1 MSKALLVALR
11 EYIENLR
18 TKTFWLG
25 ILSFPVILVL
35 AVALPAWLERAR
47 SPRRYAVLDHS
58 GWLDRAIQA
67 QADAEDLVLVFQVA
81 VERFR
86 AGGVGPETLPPVL
99 RRVAPALAAL
109 RDDQLQTLA
118 RRLVG
123 ASEAPSETTA
133 SPEIDRILRE
143 AGPDLRAWWQGL
155 PPKEAG
161 RLHHRLVR
169 SRFVRVEV
177 PRTAGDPVEALN
189 RMVREGELFAY
200 FIIGPDPL
208 PDCRDCRY
216 VSKNL
221 TDTDLYDWFTEQ
233 ATRVL
238 RARRLADRH
247 IDEALLRWLQAP
259 AHFEKVRVTA
269 AGEAVRAGM
278 TDTLRQWV
286 PVAFVYLL
294 WISVVTSAQL
304 LLTNTIEEKSS
315 RVIEVLLSSVSPGQ
329 LMTGKV
335 LGSALSGLT
344 MVGGWV
350 ASLVGLGW
358 VAVSRLGGGL
368 DVGLVRTVVSVT
380 YLGPFFVYFLLGY
393 LLYAALLGGIGS
405 VCDSLREAQNLLQPV
420 FFFLIGPLLVMVP
433 IARDPNST
441 WARVLSYIP
450 PYTPFVMMNRAA
462 GDIPWWEYGTTGGLL
477 VLSVAAAFWAAA
489 RVFRVGIL
497 MTGQPPRLR
506 EIYRLIRSAGG

>member
-1 MSKALLVALR
+1 MRKALLIALR
-11 EYIENLR
+11 EYVENLR
-18 TKTFWLG
+18 TKTFWIG

-35 AVALPAWLERAR
+35 AVALPAWLERAKA
-47 SPRRYAVLDHS
+47 PRRYAVLDRS
-58 GWLDRAIQA
+58 GWLAPAVQA
-67 QADAEDLVLVFQVA
+67 QADAEDLALIFQVA
-81 VERFR
+81 VERSQ
-86 AGGVGPETLPPVL
+86 AGDVGLATLPPAL
-99 RRVAPALAAL
+99 RRVAPALATLKEDRL
-109 RDDQLQTLA
+109 RVLA
-118 RRLVG
+118 HRIVG
-123 ASEAPSETTA
+123 GLGDPTGTTA
-133 SPEIDRILRE
+133 SPEIDRILQE

-155 PPKEAG
+155 TPKEAR
-161 RLHHRLVR
+161 RLHSGLAR

-177 PRTAGDPVEALN
+177 PRTAGDPVEVLN
-189 RMVREGELFAY
+189 RMVREGDLFAY
-200 FIIGPDPL
+200 FVIGPDPL

-233 ATRVL
+233 TTRVL
-238 RARRLADRH
+238 RARRLADRR
-247 IDEALLRWLQAP
+247 IDETVLQWLQAP
-259 AHFEKVRVTA
+259 ARFEKVRVTA

-278 TDTLRQWV
+278 TDTFRQWV

-315 RVIEVLLSSVSPGQ
+315 RVVEVLLSYVSPEQ

-344 MVGGWV
+344 MVGAWV

-368 DVGLVRTVVSVT
+368 DVGLVRAAVDVA
-380 YLGPFFVYFLLGY
+380 YLGPFLVYFLLGY
-393 LLYAALLGGIGS
+393 LLYAALLGGLGS

-420 FFFLIGPLLVMVP
+420 FFFLIVPLLTMVP
-433 IARDPNST
+433 IARDPDGAL
-441 WARVLSYIP
+441 ARILSYVP

-462 GDIPWWEYGTTGGLL
+462 GDVPLWEYITTGGLL

-489 RVFRVGIL
+489 RVFRVGVL